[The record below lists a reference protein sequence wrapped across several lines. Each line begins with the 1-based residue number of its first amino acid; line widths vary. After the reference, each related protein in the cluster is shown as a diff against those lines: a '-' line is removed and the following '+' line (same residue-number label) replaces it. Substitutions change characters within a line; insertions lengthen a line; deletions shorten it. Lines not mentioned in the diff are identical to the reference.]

1 MKYFFLFVSCFLLF
15 GVSNAQT
22 YFPPIEGND
31 WETME
36 PSELNWCQEN
46 IDTLLSY
53 LEEKNSKAFII
64 LKDGRIVVE
73 NYFNGHNENTLWYW
87 ASAAKTITATLT
99 GKALEDGLLSLED
112 PVSQYIGTGWTSCDS
127 IEEYQ
132 RTIFHQLTMSSSF
145 NNSPFLWDCTEPA
158 CYQCTG
164 AEPGTE
170 WHYHNAVYKRLIEV
184 IEAATGIDR
193 NTYTNSVVEEV
204 TGMSGFWLDNL
215 YFSKHRDMAR
225 FGWLAMNGFEWN
237 GSAVLNDSQYIQ
249 ALTAPSQLM
258 NQSYGYLWWLNG
270 QSNHMFPLDPISY
283 EGSMI
288 PSGPDDMYM
297 ALGANDQKIYV
308 VPSQGLVVTRQGD
321 AAFEM
326 EAAASSFD
334 VELWELISNLECSP
348 LSDFS
353 QMDNEP
359 RFIFPNPSNGSI
371 TLPTDEKIDQ
381 ISVYTVDG
389 RLIEKSQKGGMIS
402 LPKGTYLFT
411 VLYTDQSSRNQKVIV
426 Q

>member
-1 MKYFFLFVSCFLLF
+1 MKCFVFFVSSLLFVTTS
-15 GVSNAQT
+15 AQT
-22 YFPPIEGND
+22 YFPPAEGND

-46 IDTLLSY
+46 IDTLFNY
-53 LEEKNSKAFII
+53 LEEKNSRAFII
-64 LKDGRIVVE
+64 LKDGRIVLE
-73 NYFNGHNENTLWYW
+73 NYFNGHDENTLWYW

-99 GKALEDGLLSLED
+99 GKALEDELLSLDD

-127 IEEYQ
+127 IDEYE

-145 NNSPFLWDCTEPA
+145 NNSPFLWDCTEPG
-158 CYQCTG
+158 CYQCTD
-164 AEPGTE
+164 AEVGTE
-170 WHYHNAVYKRLIEV
+170 WHYHNAVYRRLIEV
-184 IEAATGIDR
+184 VEAATGIDR
-193 NTYTNSVVEEV
+193 NDYTNSVVEEV
-204 TGMSGFWLDNL
+204 TGMTGFWVDNL

-225 FGWLAMNGFEWN
+225 FGWLAMNGFEWD
-237 GSAVLNDSQYIQ
+237 GTAVLTAPEYIQ
-249 ALTAPSQLM
+249 ALTTPSQLM

-270 QSNHMFPLDPISY
+270 QSNHMFPLDPVQY

-321 AAFEM
+321 AAFGL
-326 EAAASSFD
+326 EAAASAFD

-348 LSDFS
+348 LSDYS
-353 QMDNEP
+353 QMENEKP
-359 RFIFPNPSNGSI
+359 FIFPNPSNGAV
-371 TLPTDEKIDQ
+371 TLPSDEKIDL
-381 ISVYTVDG
+381 IAIYSVEG
-389 RLIEKSQKGGMIS
+389 RLIEKPKPGDIIS

-411 VLYTDQSSRNQKVIV
+411 VLYTDKSSRNQKVIV

>member
-1 MKYFFLFVSCFLLF
+1 MKYYFLFAALLSF
-15 GVSNAQT
+15 CTVNAQT
-22 YFPPIEGND
+22 YFPPIAGNE
-31 WETME
+31 WETTD

-53 LEEKNSKAFII
+53 LEEKNSKAFMI
-64 LKDGRIVVE
+64 LKDGRIVLE
-73 NYFNGHNENTLWYW
+73 NYFDEHNENTLWYW

-99 GKALEDGLLSLED
+99 GKALEDGLLGLDD

-127 IEEYQ
+127 IDEYQ
-132 RTIFHQLTMSSSF
+132 RTIFHQLSMSSSF
-145 NNSPFLWDCTEPA
+145 DNSPLLWDCTDPG

-170 WHYHNAVYKRLIEV
+170 WHYHNAVYRRLIEV
-184 IEAATGIDR
+184 VEAATGVNR
-193 NTYTNSVVEEV
+193 NVYTNSIVEEL
-204 TGMSGFWLDNL
+204 TGMSGFWVDNL

-225 FGWLAMNGFEWN
+225 FGWLALNNYEWD
-237 GSAVLNDSQYIQ
+237 GTAVLDDSEYIE
-249 ALTAPSQLM
+249 ALTTPSQEM
-258 NQSYGYLWWLNG
+258 NPSYGYLWWLNG
-270 QSNHMFPLDPISY
+270 QSNHMFPLDPIVY

-321 AAFEM
+321 AAFGM

-348 LSDFS
+348 LSASD
-353 QMDNEP
+353 EP
-359 RFIFPNPSNGSI
+359 ETEVPFIFPNPSSGSI
-371 TLPTDEKIDQ
+371 TLPSDERIDR
-381 ISVYTVDG
+381 IAVYSVDG
-389 RLIEKSQKGGMIS
+389 GLIEEPRPGEMIS
-402 LPKGTYLFT
+402 LPKGTYLFS
-411 VLYTDQSSRNQKVIV
+411 VWYIDQSCRNQKVIV